1 MVAEPTSP
9 RQNMDKT
16 LSPASIGKKS
26 PKKKSSIGL
35 NPLGACLE
43 SPPPKKSHCENE
55 GDKASFILQSLIL
68 DVLANISQ
76 EKTR

>member
-16 LSPASIGKKS
+16 LSPTSIGKKT

-35 NPLGACLE
+35 NLLGASLE
-43 SPPPKKSHCENE
+43 SPLPKMSHCESE
-55 GDKASFILQSLIL
+55 GVKVGSILQSLIP
-68 DVLANISQ
+68 DVLANIS
-76 EKTR
+76 